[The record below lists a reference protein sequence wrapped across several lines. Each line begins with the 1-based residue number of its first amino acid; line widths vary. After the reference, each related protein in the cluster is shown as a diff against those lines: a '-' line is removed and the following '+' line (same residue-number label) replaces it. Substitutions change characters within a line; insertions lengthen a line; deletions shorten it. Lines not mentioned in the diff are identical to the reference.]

1 MNVQGYGHVFS
12 QNPLNR
18 GEKERRDEA
27 HLTRM
32 SKDPSSL
39 FVPMRDL
46 NLLINTDAEPS
57 LEWVDQ
63 TLLNVR
69 GISEEPIFLG
79 IYKNRYRYAIEVS
92 NKEYSDKSLAADS
105 HLKFVDVRTCGEIL
119 SDIESG
125 IAHRLECKCYGIKN
139 INFAQYADQKT
150 K

>member
-63 TLLNVR
+63 TLLNVW

-79 IYKNRYRYAIEVS
+79 IY
-92 NKEYSDKSLAADS
+92 
-105 HLKFVDVRTCGEIL
+105 
-119 SDIESG
+119 
-125 IAHRLECKCYGIKN
+125 
-139 INFAQYADQKT
+139 
-150 K
+150 